1 MASNSDF
8 ALVRRA
14 RTIVCYWSGAH
25 FIVTNY
31 RTRAAQTATPVAI
44 LLLSLLDQWCSPVQ
58 IADLLPR
65 FKPRT
70 VANTVRKLVKQG
82 LLVEKSS
89 AEAVQD
95 EALERSWAGW
105 LPHAGFFHFG
115 TKDVRYASRPEELLR
130 IEKQLLKIDAQPP
143 FYKVYPRG
151 RRIDL
156 ERPRPESGFARIL
169 LERRTRRHFSRQP
182 LPLQTLSKL
191 LFYTWGVTG
200 TLELPVLGR
209 LPLKTSPSA
218 GARHPIEA
226 YVLSLGIDGLKP
238 GVYHYDARD
247 HGLELIK
254 TIANAPI
261 KAAQFCVGQRWARQ
275 AAALFIMTAVF
286 PRAMWKYRTPRA
298 YRTVLLD
305 AGHVCQTFCLVATWL
320 KLAPF
325 CTMAFRDS
333 LIEKEIGIDGVGESV
348 IYIAGV
354 GMPPAGSVFSK
365 RRNLSRALL

>member
-1 MASNSDF
+1 MVSNSDF
-8 ALVRRA
+8 TLVRRA
-14 RTIVCYWSGAH
+14 RTIVCHWSGAH

-31 RTRAAQTATPVAI
+31 RTRAALTATPVAI
-44 LLLSLLDQWCSPVQ
+44 LLLSLLDRWCSPAQV
-58 IADLLPR
+58 ADLLPR
-65 FKPRT
+65 FERRT
-70 VANTVRKLVKQG
+70 VASTLRKLVRHG
-82 LLVEKSS
+82 LLVQKNS

-95 EALERSWAGW
+95 EALEGAWSGW
-105 LPHAGFFHFG
+105 LPHAGFFHFA
-115 TKDVRYASRPEELLR
+115 TKDVRYESRPQELLR
-130 IEKQLLKIDAQPP
+130 IEKQLLKDAPQPP
-143 FYKVYPRG
+143 FYKFYPRST
-151 RRIDL
+151 RVDL
-156 ERPRPESGFARIL
+156 QRPKSESGFVRIL
-169 LERRTRRHFSRQP
+169 LGRRTRRQFSREL
-182 LPLQTLSKL
+182 LPVQTLSKL

-200 TLELPVLGR
+200 ALELPVLGR

-226 YVLSLGIDGLKP
+226 YVLSMRIDGLKP
-238 GVYHYDARD
+238 GVYHYDARG
-247 HGLELIK
+247 HRLELIE
-254 TIANAPI
+254 TMANAPI
-261 KAAQFCVGQRWARQ
+261 KAAQFCVGQRWAGQ

-354 GMPPAGSVFSK
+354 GMPALGSVFSR